1 MSVSVSPSIF
11 DKLERVVGRRVLVV
25 LDKDFGFEGSLSALS
40 EEPPGIWLSDADA
53 VVLRATI
60 ANPVPQIIGRE
71 DKSEIFIHL
80 NSVLRI
86 EVLHSK

>member
-1 MSVSVSPSIF
+1 MSAGVSSSIF
-11 DKLERVVGRRVLVV
+11 DKLESTLGKKLLVV
-25 LDKDFGFEGSLSALS
+25 LDKDFGFEGALTALS
-40 EEPPGIWLSDADA
+40 KEPPGIWLSDADA

-86 EVLHSK
+86 EVPHSK